1 MKTKIVLFLS
11 IGCLFMASCI
21 TNKKYL
27 YLQNSSHNVD
37 STSDYIKINKPNYHL
52 QVNDIL
58 AINIASEDETVSKI
72 FNSAPLSGPTMSM
85 TSGGVGGMMYYTGY
99 TINDSGNINLP
110 IIGPINLLGKTL
122 QEANLAVKSELNK
135 YFKNYHLVVQF
146 AEFRYSI
153 LGEVVRPGKYAF
165 MQSQV
170 TILEA
175 IAHVGD
181 LTPLA
186 NRTKISIIR
195 QYPEGVKIHQVNL
208 LDVHLLESPYYFLK
222 PNDVIYVEPL
232 KMRELGNLSN
242 ASNTL
247 TTIATVASTFLLV
260 LNTYIIFK
268 AK

>member
-1 MKTKIVLFLS
+1 MKSKILITIGIGFLF
-11 IGCLFMASCI
+11 IASCI
-21 TNKKYL
+21 NNKKYV
-27 YLQNSSHNVD
+27 YLQNNSHLVD
-37 STSDYIKINKPNYHL
+37 STSDFIRVNKPNYHL

-58 AINIASEDETVSKI
+58 AINIASEDETVTKI
-72 FNSAPLSGPTMSM
+72 FNSTLGASPNVPMM
-85 TSGGVGGMMYYTGY
+85 NGGSGGMMYYTGY
-99 TINDSGNINLP
+99 TINDSGNISLP
-110 IIGPINLLGKTL
+110 IIGSINLLGKTL
-122 QEANLAVKSELNK
+122 QEANIAVRTELNK

-146 AEFRYSI
+146 AEFRYSV

-186 NRTKISIIR
+186 NRNKISIIR
-195 QYPEGVKIHQVNL
+195 QYPEGLKIHQVNL

-222 PNDVIYVEPL
+222 PNDLIYVEPL

-268 AK
+268 SK